1 MRRLVLILG
10 LIVLPAVTA
19 VAADWGQIRPAVTT
33 QSDIRQRYGAP
44 TSERT
49 QKVDGY
55 DTLQWLYDG
64 AKAPTGMNK
73 MTVDFGLLTPS
84 GYRKDLVRTFR
95 LEPKPDVFNRKL
107 VVDGWGPPSRVGK
120 ENDLEFFLYESG
132 LLVYFGKDDDNE
144 VVAMIFTPPQK
155 LAPPSGTPPQR

>member
-1 MRRLVLILG
+1 
-10 LIVLPAVTA
+10 
-19 VAADWGQIRPAVTT
+19 
-33 QSDIRQRYGAP
+33 
-44 TSERT
+44 
-49 QKVDGY
+49 
-55 DTLQWLYDG
+55 
-64 AKAPTGMNK
+64 
-73 MTVDFGLLTPS
+73 
-84 GYRKDLVRTFR
+84 VRTFR

>member
-1 MRRLVLILG
+1 MRRLLLILG

-19 VAADWGQIRPAVTT
+19 VAADWGQIRPGVTT
-33 QSDIRQRYGAP
+33 QSDMRLRYGAP
-44 TSERT
+44 TSET
-49 QKVDGY
+49 AQKVEGY

-73 MTVDFGLLTPS
+73 MTVDFGLLTPA
-84 GYRKDLVRTFR
+84 GYRKDVVRTFR

-107 VVDGWGPPSRVGK
+107 VLDGWGPPSRVGK
-120 ENDLEFFLYESG
+120 ENELEFFLYESG
-132 LLVYFGKDDDNE
+132 LLVYFGKDDNE

-155 LAPPSGTPPQR
+155 LPPPSAAPPPQR

>member
-1 MRRLVLILG
+1 MRRLLLILG
-10 LIVLPAVTA
+10 LIVLPAMTA
-19 VAADWGQIRPAVTT
+19 VAADWGQIRPAVTK
-33 QSDIRQRYGAP
+33 QSDIRLRYGAP
-44 TSERT
+44 TSET
-49 QKVDGY
+49 AQKVDGY

-64 AKAPTGMNK
+64 AKAPNGMNK

-107 VVDGWGPPSRVGK
+107 VLDGWGLPSRVGK

-132 LLVYFGKDDDNE
+132 LLVYFGKDDNE
-144 VVAMIFTPPQK
+144 VVAMIFTPPLK
-155 LAPPSGTPPQR
+155 LPPPSAAPPQR